1 MLTTRIAWI
10 VLGLWLLLLATGP
23 AAAAGAASAG
33 GPESPARLLMLA
45 SDEGTL
51 HQRVLVALERQIG
64 DSPLPRERAV
74 ADTPEGRALV
84 AAFDCGDC
92 LIVTSG
98 VAALRF
104 ALTHSRRAEV
114 LAITVPE
121 DTFERITNSQVDDW
135 RISAIYMDVS
145 LERMIALIHERLPDV
160 QAVGIV
166 SGDGRYLERERARG
180 DLPDAQYGRL
190 LEYHA
195 GRESDMVDVF
205 RRAGHETEAILAIPD
220 PSIYN
225 RDTIVRIMLTT
236 YRTGT
241 PLIGYSES
249 MNRAGA
255 LMSVFASPEMLGE
268 EAGRMITAAFREGRW
283 RSVRHHTE
291 RHTVVINQ
299 QVARSLGIRVKDSP

>member
-1 MLTTRIAWI
+1 MLATRIAWI
-10 VLGLWLLLLATGP
+10 VMGLWLLLPAAWP
-23 AAAAGAASAG
+23 AAAAG
-33 GPESPARLLMLA
+33 PERPARLLMLA
-45 SDEGTL
+45 SDESML
-51 HQRVLVALERQIG
+51 HQRVLIAVEHQLS
-64 DSPLPRERAV
+64 DTPLPRAQGV
-74 ADTPEGRALV
+74 ADTAKCREQV
-84 AAFDCGDC
+84 AEFDCEGC

-104 ALTHSRRAEV
+104 ALAHSRLADV

-121 DTFERITNSQVDDW
+121 DTFERITNSQVDDT
-135 RISAIYMDVS
+135 RLSAIYMDVS
-145 LERMIALIHERLPDV
+145 LQRMVALIRERLPDV

-166 SGDGRYLERERARG
+166 SGDGQYLERERERG
-180 DLPDAQYGRL
+180 DVPDDRL
-190 LEYHA
+190 VEYQVD
-195 GRESDMVDVF
+195 REHEMVEVF
-205 RRAGHETEAILAIPD
+205 RRAGLETQAILAIPD

-236 YRTGT
+236 YRSGT

-268 EAGRMITAAFREGRW
+268 EAGRMIATAFQEGRW
-283 RSVRHHTE
+283 RPVRHHTE

-299 QVARSLGIRVKDSP
+299 QVARSLGIRVNGSP

>member
-1 MLTTRIAWI
+1 M
-10 VLGLWLLLLATGP
+10 GLWLLLLAAGP

-51 HQRVLVALERQIG
+51 HQRVLVALERQIS
-64 DSPLPRERAV
+64 DSPLPRAQAV

-84 AAFDCGDC
+84 ATFDCAGC

-121 DTFERITNSQVDDW
+121 DAFERITNSQVDDR
-135 RISAIYMDVS
+135 RISAIYMDIS
-145 LERMIALIHERLPDV
+145 LERMVALIHERLPDV

-180 DLPDAQYGRL
+180 DLPDARHGRL

-195 GRESDMVDVF
+195 GRESDMVEVF
-205 RRAGHETEAILAIPD
+205 RRAGHETQAILAIPD

-236 YRTGT
+236 YRAGI

-268 EAGRMITAAFREGRW
+268 EAGRMIAAAFEEGRW
-283 RSVRHHTE
+283 RAVRQHTE

-299 QVARSLGIRVKDSP
+299 QVARSLGIRLKVSP

>member
-1 MLTTRIAWI
+1 MLATRISWI
-10 VLGLWLLLLATGP
+10 VTGLWLLLLAAGP
-23 AAAAGAASAG
+23 AAAAGAASTEGAEG
-33 GPESPARLLMLA
+33 PARLLMLA

-51 HQRVLVALERQIG
+51 HQRVLVALEHQIG
-64 DSPLPRERAV
+64 DSPLPRAQAV
-74 ADTPEGRALV
+74 ADTPEARALV
-84 AAFDCGDC
+84 AAFDCTGC

-98 VAALRF
+98 VAALRY
-104 ALTHSRRAEV
+104 ALAHSRRAAV

-135 RISAIYMDVS
+135 RISAIYMDIS
-145 LERMIALIHERLPDV
+145 LERMVALIHERLPDV

-180 DLPDAQYGRL
+180 DLPDARHGRL

-195 GRESDMVDVF
+195 GRENDMVDVF
-205 RRAGHETEAILAIPD
+205 RQAGRETQAILAIPD

-268 EAGRMITAAFREGRW
+268 EAGRMISAALQEGRW
-283 RSVRHHTE
+283 RAVRQHTE

-299 QVARSLGIRVKDSP
+299 QVARSLGIRPKESP

>member
-1 MLTTRIAWI
+1 MLATRIAWI
-10 VLGLWLLLLATGP
+10 VMGLWLLLPAAWP
-23 AAAAGAASAG
+23 AAAAG
-33 GPESPARLLMLA
+33 PERPARLLMLA
-45 SDEGTL
+45 SDESTL
-51 HQRVLVALERQIG
+51 HQRVLIAVEHQLS
-64 DSPLPRERAV
+64 DTPLPRAQGV
-74 ADTPEGRALV
+74 ADTAKGREQV
-84 AAFDCGDC
+84 AEFDCEGC

-104 ALTHSRRAEV
+104 ALAHSRLAKV

-121 DTFERITNSQVDDW
+121 DAFERITNSQADDT
-135 RISAIYMDVS
+135 RLSAIYMDVS
-145 LERMIALIHERLPDV
+145 LQRMVALIRERLPDV

-166 SGDGRYLERERARG
+166 SGDGRYLERERGRG
-180 DLPDAQYGRL
+180 DVPDARHDGL
-190 LEYHA
+190 VEYQVDREHDMVEVFSRA
-195 GRESDMVDVF
+195 GRE
-205 RRAGHETEAILAIPD
+205 TQAILAIPD

-236 YRTGT
+236 YRSGT

-268 EAGRMITAAFREGRW
+268 EAGRMIASAFQEGRW
-283 RSVRHHTE
+283 RPVRHHTE

-299 QVARSLGIRVKDSP
+299 QVARSLSIRVNGSP